1 MPEIITG
8 PPVKLKVNQ
17 LDVMSLPALVRSA
30 VAKELPGSSL
40 PESLYKDTLMASD
53 GLPITLCRKT
63 SILQSAAVT
72 EGVKL
77 WAAVSTP
84 SLPTNCPSPLVV
96 CCWSRIQP
104 APGEGEGLTDA
115 ETLGDGESEADELA
129 EGESEREA
137 DADGERLAE
146 GLRDLEAEALGLR
159 EADGERERLALAE
172 GLKLADGDIERE
184 ALADG
189 LRLAE
194 GDWDALADA
203 DGDWLALGE
212 AEAEGEVLALGET
225 DGETDELSP
234 PAAV

>member
-115 ETLGDGESEADELA
+115 E
-129 EGESEREA
+129 
-137 DADGERLAE
+137 

-212 AEAEGEVLALGET
+212 TEGETEALP
-225 DGETDELSP
+225 P